1 VGAYLLTSQDE
12 YHTAINK
19 VLHESKVELTTKYI
33 KHLGYTIPVGVPF
46 IMVKINGLTERL
58 GLIEVG
64 KRKRYQL
71 DEVLADPLLLELYLN
86 TLGTS
91 NLIARC
97 EHIDIDFPKK
107 EGVVL
112 PPRLMSHCYIIRQY
126 REGWAIK
133 NPGQDPVFLKDSEA
147 ARRLLRPMFHM
158 TLYAWFNTGKKMLNN
173 NYSNMKEG
181 YARTGE
187 SPITALSNQD

>member
-1 VGAYLLTSQDE
+1 
-12 YHTAINK
+12 
-19 VLHESKVELTTKYI
+19 
-33 KHLGYTIPVGVPF
+33 
-46 IMVKINGLTERL
+46 
-58 GLIEVG
+58 
-64 KRKRYQL
+64 
-71 DEVLADPLLLELYLN
+71 
-86 TLGTS
+86 
-91 NLIARC
+91 
-97 EHIDIDFPKK
+97 
-107 EGVVL
+107 
-112 PPRLMSHCYIIRQY
+112 MSHCYIIRQY

-187 SPITALSNQD
+187 SLITALSNQD